1 MRPLFQ
7 TRFPRFYRKRSGDRD
22 VSARATHLK
31 AAMENVFMTTTERK
45 RMSTKTTFKR
55 IALVAVAALGLGV
68 LSVAPS
74 SAAPVGE
81 VLTLSA
87 TTASV
92 SVGETATT
100 TATVEFTTGVANDTL
115 SVVVQGSGAVAN
127 SSAGAGTGIRVTALK
142 TDSVNAT
149 LFTTDSAVITTRG
162 DTVSVTNASAGIY
175 VKAKFKI
182 DILAV
187 ANVGTWTYS
196 IYTTN
201 ITGAVTKTGTFTVT
215 VAAKDTTPTVG
226 NSKIYLNGTTAALA
240 KTSRIEA
247 DSALVVAAGASAA
260 TIATPVAQA
269 TIWSVLHNAS
279 DTDIVTGTDVSD
291 SVTLVMT
298 GPGLLSIG
306 TTGSSTKAKQVL
318 LKYNETAVVWSDGTA
333 GVGTI
338 SAYIG
343 SSATSSAKLTQAAKT
358 ITFYGAATTFTA
370 TLESTTVRAVA
381 AESATAGRNF
391 VSFVAKDSASNVVK
405 DAGLN
410 VNGAFYAISSDTKV
424 ISADSLGAYSAC
436 TYSATY
442 TKWICTMNVVDSGTA
457 TITIGD
463 SFTVASS
470 TFTSAALSVKAAGAA
485 FTGTLA
491 SDKSSYTAGEKA
503 IITVTSKDRGGR
515 SNADGAAV
523 PYSNLK
529 WDNLSATF
537 GTGSDATDI
546 IAALNAG
553 GSFVSGVDTYVV
565 YMPTVAGTYVLKGMT
580 SGETVTASAVLTFT
594 VVDPTKDAAD
604 AATDA
609 ALEATDAAYAAQD
622 AAQLAAEAA
631 DAATAAAEA
640 ATAAVEDLATKVAGL
655 FADLQ
660 KQITTLANVVAKIA
674 KKVKA

>member
-1 MRPLFQ
+1 
-7 TRFPRFYRKRSGDRD
+7 
-22 VSARATHLK
+22 
-31 AAMENVFMTTTERK
+31 MENVFMTTTERK

-55 IALVAVAALGLGV
+55 IALVAVASLGLGV
-68 LSVAPS
+68 LAVAPS
-74 SAAPVGE
+74 SAYVANSPT
-81 VLTLSA
+81 LTLSA
-87 TTASV
+87 ASGSAAQGDTASV
-92 SVGETATT
+92 TITT
-100 TATVEFTTGVANDTL
+100 TFSSSIANESMTVSIAGDNSGSTPVLIATSDSANVKASVSGPLNTEVSATAGDSAVANGNASLYVKQVFTLNFKTVATAGTSYITVSLKDTNL
-115 SVVVQGSGAVAN
+115 SVVA
-127 SSAGAGTGIRVTALK
+127 TALF
-142 TDSVNAT
+142 T
-149 LFTTDSAVITTRG
+149 L
-162 DTVSVTNASAGIY
+162 
-175 VKAKFKI
+175 
-182 DILAV
+182 
-187 ANVGTWTYS
+187 
-196 IYTTN
+196 
-201 ITGAVTKTGTFTVT
+201 TVT
-215 VAAKDTTPTVG
+215 AKDTTPTVA

-247 DSALVVAAGASAA
+247 DSALVVAAGATAS
-260 TIATPVAQA
+260 TIATPVKQA

-298 GPGLLSIG
+298 GPGLLSVG
-306 TTGSSTKAKQVL
+306 TTGSSTKAKQVT

-333 GVGTI
+333 GVGSI

-343 SSATSSAKLTQAAKT
+343 ASATSSAKLTQAAKT

-381 AESATAGRNF
+381 AETATAGRNF

-442 TKWICTMNVVDSGTA
+442 TKWICSMNVMDSGTA

-515 SNADGAAV
+515 FNADGAAA
-523 PYSNLK
+523 PFSNLK
-529 WDNLSATF
+529 WDNLNPSFGANGDTTDLITSLAT
-537 GTGSDATDI
+537 GT
-546 IAALNAG
+546 
-553 GSFVSGVDTYVV
+553 FVNGVDTYVV

-580 SGETVTASAVLTFT
+580 SGETVTASAVLTFS

-640 ATAAVEDLATKVAGL
+640 ATAAVEDLATQVASL
-655 FADLQ
+655 FNDLQ

>member
-1 MRPLFQ
+1 
-7 TRFPRFYRKRSGDRD
+7 
-22 VSARATHLK
+22 
-31 AAMENVFMTTTERK
+31 
-45 RMSTKTTFKR
+45 MSTKTTFKR

-100 TATVEFTTGVANDTL
+100 TATVEYTTGVAGDTV

-142 TDSVNAT
+142 NDSVNAT
-149 LFTTDSAVITTRG
+149 LSTTDSAVITTRG
-162 DTVSVTNASAGIY
+162 DTVSVSNSSAGIY
-175 VKAKFKI
+175 VKAKFQI
-182 DILAV
+182 DVRAV
-187 ANVGTWTYS
+187 SNAGTWTYS

-201 ITGAVTKTGTFTVT
+201 VGGAVTKTASFTVT

-226 NSKIYLNGTTAALA
+226 NTKAWLNAYYAPGSTPTLL
-240 KTSRIEA
+240 RA
-247 DSALVVAAGASAA
+247 DSTIVVASGATAA
-260 TIATPVAQA
+260 TIATPVAVG
-269 TIWSVLHNAS
+269 TYWVDPRNAS
-279 DTDIVTGTDVSD
+279 DTNIVTGTDVAD
-291 SVTLVMT
+291 SITVVIS
-298 GPGLLSIG
+298 GPGLLSTANS
-306 TTGSSTKAKQVL
+306 TTKVKSLA
-318 LKYNETAVVWSDGTA
+318 LKYNETATIWSDGTA
-333 GVGTI
+333 GTGTLTSYVGT
-338 SAYIG
+338 SAV
-343 SSATSSAKLTQAAKT
+343 STAKLTQAAKT
-358 ITFYGAATTFTA
+358 ITFNGAATTFTA
-370 TLESTTVRAVA
+370 TLESSTVRAVA
-381 AESATAGRNF
+381 AETATAARNF
-391 VSFVAKDSASNVVK
+391 VSFVAKDSAGNAVK

-410 VNGAFYAISSDTKV
+410 INGAFYAISSDTKV

-442 TKWICTMNVVDSGTA
+442 TKWICSMNVMDSGTA

-463 SFTVASS
+463 SYTVASS
-470 TFTSAALSVKAAGAA
+470 TITSAALTVSAAGAA
-485 FTGTLA
+485 FTGTLVA
-491 SDKSSYTAGEKA
+491 DKASYTAGEKA
-503 IITVTSKDRGGR
+503 VITVTSKDRGGR
-515 SNADGAAV
+515 ANANGAAA
-523 PYSNLK
+523 PFSNLK
-529 WDNLSATF
+529 WDNLNPSFGANGDTTDLITSLAT
-537 GTGSDATDI
+537 GT
-546 IAALNAG
+546 
-553 GSFVSGVDTYVV
+553 FVNGVDTYVV

-580 SGETVTASAVLTFT
+580 SGETVTASAVLTFS

-640 ATAAVEDLATKVAGL
+640 ATAAVEDLATQVASL